1 MKKDE
6 TLRPPHKALMDIAET
21 ARVWGFDQQNTNRLM
36 YALITIVKDFDD
48 RLKDLEARMGD

>member
-1 MKKDE
+1 
-6 TLRPPHKALMDIAET
+6 MDIAET